1 MSQQQHSN
9 IEGSKILV
17 IDDHKNIR
25 ASLKMALDNE
35 GASITEAENVAE
47 ALKKIGPKETLQDKL
62 PYDLILLDIRL
73 PDGSGLSILKLLSEQ
88 GVASKVIMISGEGTI
103 SDAYQATQLG
113 AFDYIEKPFTP
124 ERIIVSAERCIDF
137 NRIRSDHKRLKEK
150 LANEQILLGNAPKI
164 KALLG
169 TIKKVAPTNGRVL
182 IIGESGTG
190 KELVAKEIHRLSE
203 RSNRNLV
210 KINCAA
216 IPENLI
222 ESELFGHEKG
232 AFTGAIKTRKGV
244 FERAHNATLFLD
256 EVGELDL
263 GVQAKLLR
271 VLQSGELSRVGS
283 EQTIKVDVRLITATN
298 RNLEEM
304 VKNNDFR
311 EDLYY
316 RLNVVCLQVS
326 PLRERKTDI
335 PILAEAFLRES
346 CEEHSLG
353 DLQFSDAALK
363 QLMECPWQGNVRELK
378 NYIERAAILSEDQ
391 VINELEDLPA
401 AMPKI
406 QPPETNEVR
415 ASTLE
420 ENFEYFCDLVPWH
433 DFHQSAGK
441 LYIKYVLRKA
451 KGNVSEAARLL
462 CLERAYLHRLMR
474 KLGVQRDVIVS

>member
-1 MSQQQHSN
+1 MIQKQNSN

-25 ASLKMALDNE
+25 ASLIMALENE
-35 GASITEAENVAE
+35 GAIIAEAENCAK
-47 ALKKIGPKETLQDKL
+47 ALEMLGPKKAYQDHL
-62 PYDLILLDIRL
+62 LYDLILLDIRL
-73 PDGSGLSILKLLSEQ
+73 PDGSGLTILKQLSEY
-88 GVASKVIMISGEGTI
+88 GIASKVIMISGEGTI

-182 IIGESGTG
+182 IMGESGTG

-203 RSNRNLV
+203 RSNRSLV

-244 FERAHNATLFLD
+244 FERAHDATLFLD

-271 VLQSGELSRVGS
+271 VLQCGELSRVGS
-283 EQTIKVDVRLITATN
+283 EQTIKTDVRLIAATN

-311 EDLYY
+311 EDLFY
-316 RLNVVCLQVS
+316 RLNVVSLHVS

-346 CEEHSLG
+346 CKEHSLG
-353 DLQFSDAALK
+353 DLQFSEGALR

-378 NYIERAAILSEDQ
+378 NFIERAAILSEDQ
-391 VINELEDLPA
+391 VINELEDLPVSF
-401 AMPKI
+401 PKDHT
-406 QPPETNEVR
+406 PEP
-415 ASTLE
+415 LE
-420 ENFEYFCDLVPWH
+420 TRVLHQEQSFEYSCDLLAWH

-441 LYIKYVLRKA
+441 LYLKYVLRKA

-474 KLGVQRDVIVS
+474 KLGVQRDVTVS